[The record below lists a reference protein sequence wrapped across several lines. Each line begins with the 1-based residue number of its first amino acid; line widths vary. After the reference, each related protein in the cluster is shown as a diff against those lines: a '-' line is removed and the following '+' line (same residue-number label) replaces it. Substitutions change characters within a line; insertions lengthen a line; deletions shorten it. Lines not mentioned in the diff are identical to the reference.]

1 MAVYR
6 LFWDEF
12 SSWYLEMVKPAY
24 GSPIDRP
31 TLDATIDYFDRLL
44 RLLHPFMP
52 FITEE
57 LWQHLAPR
65 QDGDTIMFAAMPE
78 AKAADAQLLARFEL
92 AKEII
97 SGVRAVRA
105 KKNIPAKEA
114 LKLNVLGQIPAD
126 IIAIVSKLANI
137 SEVAQDAE
145 KDAAAASF
153 MVGTLEFNVP
163 LASAIDV
170 DAEVARLTTD
180 SAYLEGF
187 KTSVEK
193 KLANERFT
201 ANAPAAVVETE
212 RKKLSDILQKLEANR
227 ATLVALSK

>member
-1 MAVYR
+1 M
-6 LFWDEF
+6 
-12 SSWYLEMVKPAY
+12 
-24 GSPIDRP
+24 
-31 TLDATIDYFDRLL
+31 
-44 RLLHPFMP
+44 
-52 FITEE
+52 
-57 LWQHLAPR
+57 
-65 QDGDTIMFAAMPE
+65 
-78 AKAADAQLLARFEL
+78 

-170 DAEVARLTTD
+170 DAEVARLTKEI
-180 SAYLEGF
+180 AYLEGF

-201 ANAPAAVVETE
+201 AKAPAAVVETE

-227 ATLVALSK
+227 ATLAALSK